1 MESCEEG
8 DRLFTFLTGQ
18 CLHVKQ
24 DCCSFTTIF
33 SNVHLWLNTV
43 PLPAS
48 YK

>member
-1 MESCEEG
+1 MESREEG
-8 DRLFTFLTGQ
+8 DRLFTFLTRQ

-24 DCCSFTTIF
+24 DCYSITTAF

-48 YK
+48 CN